1 MILRIL
7 LEERLHRSL
16 AIFCTEPFRIP
27 FAGRVDICCFDK
39 TGTITAEN
47 LVLEGVVGVEY
58 VSDYFVRSRKRLLT
72 FPCSV
77 QRSPIVV

>member
-1 MILRIL
+1 MGCIQHP
-7 LEERLHRSL
+7 RLNFFV

-47 LVLEGVVGVEY
+47 LVVEGIAGIEY
-58 VSDYFVRSRKRLLT
+58 G
-72 FPCSV
+72 
-77 QRSPIVV
+77 SPSITQ